1 MWLWWLG
8 VLVAGCSQ
16 GGRPGPTPQTQV
28 PTLWSLTLPI
38 TTATP
43 LPRLLRTPTL
53 WATTSIM
60 PVTRAVTTPLPM
72 LLATPNCYETPVG
85 SLWCLGLIRNEQT
98 FPVEQVVIRVYL
110 VKGDGTAIAAKEAA
124 AARVMLPPQT
134 DSPYGVLFEAVP
146 DGVGPV
152 AVIVSAT
159 QRLDWTEGTLPV
171 QVRDVESSGRE
182 DGYHVTG
189 TLVNT
194 TNTAL
199 QQLSVIVTLF
209 DGQGRVTG
217 YRQSRLPP
225 NQSLAPGG
233 KVPFAVDVI
242 PQGLGTVR
250 TDASAEGRSG

>member
-1 MWLWWLG
+1 M
-8 VLVAGCSQ
+8 
-16 GGRPGPTPQTQV
+16 
-28 PTLWSLTLPI
+28 SLAP
-38 TTATP
+38 
-43 LPRLLRTPTL
+43 
-53 WATTSIM
+53 
-60 PVTRAVTTPLPM
+60 
-72 LLATPNCYETPVG
+72 PNCYETPVG

-110 VKGDGTAIAAKEAA
+110 VRADGTAIAAKDAA
-124 AARVMLPPQT
+124 AARVTLPPQST
-134 DSPYGVLFEAVP
+134 SPYGVLFEAVP

-152 AVIVSAT
+152 AVLISAN
-159 QRLDWTEGTLPV
+159 QRLDWTEGALPV
-171 QVRDVESSGRE
+171 QVRDIQSSDRDG
-182 DGYHVTG
+182 GYHVTG

-225 NQSLAPGG
+225 NQSLAPGD
-233 KVPFAVDVI
+233 KIPFAVDVI